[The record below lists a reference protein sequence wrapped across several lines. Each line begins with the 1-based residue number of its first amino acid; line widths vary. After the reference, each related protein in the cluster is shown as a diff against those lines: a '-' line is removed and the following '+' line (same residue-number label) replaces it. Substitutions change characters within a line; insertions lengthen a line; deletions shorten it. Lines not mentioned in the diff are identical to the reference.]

1 MNQVQFEPIKP
12 VRAYERVVEQVEM
25 AILSGKA
32 RPGEHL
38 PSERE
43 LMAQFA
49 VSRSTVREALRVLES
64 HGLVQSRPGDPN
76 GPIVL
81 PISSV
86 PLQKS
91 MTRLASTQSL
101 TLVELLQFRIL
112 LEGASAFLAAEQRTD
127 EQLAKMESA
136 LKDLSGSADKTLTEF
151 SQADLAFHEAMA
163 EASQNTLVK
172 ICAQVVRGVT
182 LELITGKVARSEAPD
197 DLMQSWIERHTSV
210 LDAIRKKDGL
220 TAASL
225 MRRDLYDYYAPY
237 VTEEEQQRLRRLMEG
252 AGPALPVADLLSQT
266 TNG

>member
-1 MNQVQFEPIKP
+1 VNQVQFEPIKP

-25 AILSGKA
+25 AILGGKA

-76 GPIVL
+76 GPTVL

-86 PLQKS
+86 PLHKS

-112 LEGASAFLAAEQRTD
+112 LEGASAFLAAEQRTN

-136 LKDLSGSADKTLTEF
+136 LEAMRDSADQTLF

-182 LELITGKVARSEAPD
+182 LDLITGKVARSEAPD
-197 DLMQSWIERHTSV
+197 DLMQSWIQRHTSV
-210 LDAIRKKDGL
+210 LDAIREKDGL

-237 VTEEEQQRLRRLMEG
+237 VTEEEQQRLQRLIEG
-252 AGPALPVADLLSQT
+252 AGPATDLLST
-266 TNG
+266 TT

>member
-1 MNQVQFEPIKP
+1 MNQVHFEPIKP

-64 HGLVQSRPGDPN
+64 HGLVQSRPGDPK
-76 GPIVL
+76 GPTVL

-112 LEGASAFLAAEQRTD
+112 LEGTSAFLAAEQRTS
-127 EQLAKMESA
+127 EQLARMESA
-136 LKDLSGSADKTLTEF
+136 LEDLIGSANKTLTEF

-182 LELITGKVARSEAPD
+182 LDLITGKVARAEAPD
-197 DLMQSWIERHTSV
+197 DLMQSWIQRHTNL
-210 LDAIRKKDGL
+210 LDAIRRKDGL

-252 AGPALPVADLLSQT
+252 AGTTVAATDLLP
-266 TNG
+266 

>member
-1 MNQVQFEPIKP
+1 MDQVQFEPIKP

-76 GPIVL
+76 GPMVL

-86 PLQKS
+86 PLHKS
-91 MTRLASTQSL
+91 MTRLASTPSL
-101 TLVELLQFRIL
+101 TLMELLQFRIL
-112 LEGASAFLAAEQRTD
+112 LEGTSAFLAAEQRTS
-127 EQLAKMESA
+127 EQLARMESA
-136 LKDLSGSADKTLTEF
+136 LAELSGSADQTYAEF

-182 LELITGKVARSEAPD
+182 LDLIVGKVTRSEAPD
-197 DLMQSWIERHTSV
+197 DLMQSWIQRHRNV
-210 LDAIRKKDGL
+210 LAAIGKKDGV
-220 TAASL
+220 TAAFL

-237 VTEEEQQRLRRLMEG
+237 VTAEEQQRLRRLIEG
-252 AGPALPVADLLSQT
+252 SGPAIPAMDRLSKAG
-266 TNG
+266 NG

>member
-1 MNQVQFEPIKP
+1 VKQVQFEPIRP

-64 HGLVQSRPGDPN
+64 HGLVQSRPGDPK
-76 GPIVL
+76 GPIIL
-81 PISSV
+81 PISSA

-91 MTRLASTQSL
+91 MTRLASTQNL

-112 LEGASAFLAAEQRTD
+112 LEGASAFLAAEQRTS
-127 EQLAKMESA
+127 EQLARMESA
-136 LKDLSGSADKTLTEF
+136 LADLRDSADKTLTEF
-151 SQADLAFHEAMA
+151 SQADLAFHDAMA

-182 LELITGKVARSEAPD
+182 LDLITGKVAQSEAPD
-197 DLMQSWIERHTSV
+197 DLMQSWIQRHTNL

-237 VTEEEQQRLRRLMEG
+237 VTEEEQQRLHRLI
-252 AGPALPVADLLSQT
+252 AGEADHH
-266 TNG
+266 G